1 MEWASVVT
9 AISTA
14 AIAVVVVGLGVFA
27 MPRVRS
33 IGRLSG
39 TLERL
44 LVSLERDA
52 VPLLESTKSMVSEA
66 NQVAAKLRD
75 EVDDI
80 VDTSQEV
87 RDRVMN
93 AVDAAE
99 DRLQDLDALLNVLQD
114 EDEERALRK
123 ATTLS
128 HTTAR
133 NTTPAP
139 IR

>member
-1 MEWASVVT
+1 MEWASIVT

-27 MPRVRS
+27 MPLVRS

-39 TLERL
+39 ILERL

-75 EVDDI
+75 EVDGI

-114 EDEERALRK
+114 EVED
-123 ATTLS
+123 TV
-128 HTTAR
+128 
-133 NTTPAP
+133 
-139 IR
+139 